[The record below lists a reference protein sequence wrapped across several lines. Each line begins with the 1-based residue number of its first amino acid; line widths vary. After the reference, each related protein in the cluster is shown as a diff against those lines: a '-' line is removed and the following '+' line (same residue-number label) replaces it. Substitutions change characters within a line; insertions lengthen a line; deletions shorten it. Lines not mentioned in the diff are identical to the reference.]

1 MLEMM
6 HTMLAFVVAIAVLV
20 AAHEYGHFIVAR
32 RLGIRVEKFSIGFGP
47 ALLSWRSRDGEVL
60 YVIAAIP
67 LGGYVKMLGENPH
80 EQGDEAK
87 QALSPEERLRAFDA
101 QPVWKRASVSV
112 AGPLFNFLFAILAFM
127 IVGWVG
133 QYVTPTVIG
142 AVSPASVAEQAGIV
156 AGDEVVS
163 VDGQAVHSWS
173 QLEERLKHAVN
184 GEARLGLE
192 RGGTPSQVSVHIPPS
207 TKEPLLVDVSE
218 SLLGISPGMRVLVDS
233 VLPGSPSAR
242 AGLQS
247 GDLINQV
254 DGHAVQSVRDFV
266 QSVRRHGGTRMVL
279 NIERK
284 GINLDVPIVPEKTED
299 GVGRIGARMATE
311 PLQAPVLYRMGLLEG
326 IRYGFSRTWDMTA
339 LTFTVMAKMLTAS
352 ISPANLGGPIA
363 IAQLAGR
370 TAELGFASFLAFLA
384 LISVNLGVL
393 NLMPIPVL
401 DGGHLVYLL
410 VEKLR
415 GRPLSPKLME
425 RTQMVGL
432 ALIVMLMVFAFYN
445 DLTHLFRG

>member
-142 AVSPASVAEQAGIV
+142 AVSPASVAEQAVGTIV
-156 AGDEVVS
+156 
-163 VDGQAVHSWS
+163 Q
-173 QLEERLKHAVN
+173 
-184 GEARLGLE
+184 
-192 RGGTPSQVSVHIPPS
+192 T
-207 TKEPLLVDVSE
+207 
-218 SLLGISPGMRVLVDS
+218 
-233 VLPGSPSAR
+233 
-242 AGLQS
+242 
-247 GDLINQV
+247 LI
-254 DGHAVQSVRDFV
+254 
-266 QSVRRHGGTRMVL
+266 
-279 NIERK
+279 I
-284 GINLDVPIVPEKTED
+284 
-299 GVGRIGARMATE
+299 
-311 PLQAPVLYRMGLLEG
+311 
-326 IRYGFSRTWDMTA
+326 
-339 LTFTVMAKMLTAS
+339 
-352 ISPANLGGPIA
+352 
-363 IAQLAGR
+363 
-370 TAELGFASFLAFLA
+370 
-384 LISVNLGVL
+384 
-393 NLMPIPVL
+393 
-401 DGGHLVYLL
+401 
-410 VEKLR
+410 
-415 GRPLSPKLME
+415 
-425 RTQMVGL
+425 VGL
-432 ALIVMLMVFAFYN
+432 AMAGGARYPGGVAGAAVVTIAAVLVGVLSGVERRQVEIGQRHGDDVSSRGRGGGQGFVFAHGF
-445 DLTHLFRG
+445 GP